1 MILDLLFEKIGYVKK
16 EDFIE
21 VKNAREGWFD
31 AYQRMSFERNKAI
44 ECADRKSE
52 ALKELAE
59 ENRELK
65 ERVVSLK
72 KDYAD
77 EVLKRYELSRLVN
90 GIEKGE
96 KAWTE

>member
-1 MILDLLFEKIGYVKK
+1 ML
-16 EDFIE
+16 
-21 VKNAREGWFD
+21 
-31 AYQRMSFERNKAI
+31 ERNNAI
-44 ECADRKSE
+44 EYAENKSK

-77 EVLKRYELSRLVN
+77 EVLKRYEISKLLN
-90 GIEKGE
+90 GIR
-96 KAWTE
+96 KAEAE